1 MSTNNSG
8 EISEITLE
16 LIFSVLEEVR
26 ECPQRI
32 VVLEARVKEIEQKL
46 KNDKADM
53 QSE

>member
-8 EISEITLE
+8 EISKTTLE

-26 ECPQRI
+26 ECLQR
-32 VVLEARVKEIEQKL
+32 VVALEAKVKEIDQKL